1 MVSSCTTFHTH
12 AHAHERCSDSNADAM
27 RRLHWHVSTV
37 CVVKQVSTRA
47 MPNATLAGAAAALAA
62 TPGVGAAD
70 APVSQRFK
78 AQVRSC

>member
-1 MVSSCTTFHTH
+1 M
-12 AHAHERCSDSNADAM
+12 RM
-27 RRLHWHVSTV
+27 RRHWHVSTF
-37 CVVKQVSTRA
+37 CMVKQVSTRA

-78 AQVRSC
+78 AQVTQQLLGCCRASLPLVPSLLLRFVLQI